1 MEGSTPKEVA
11 MWNTFRI
18 AARNLLRY
26 KRRTLLTVGLIALG
40 TVFVLVFMAVAGSF
54 KNMMIRQMTDSFIG
68 HLQIHKRGYLA
79 AIDNL
84 PLHMNMNAKQM
95 GMVEKV
101 LAETP
106 EIESYSPR
114 IKFGAAF
121 SNFEQTTNIRVNGV
135 IPEKEFATCPL
146 LVSRITEGSR
156 DLSALERGKILVP
169 ELLARGL
176 GVKPGDTVVLVATD
190 KDGSVNGKTFLVGGV
205 LESATGPG
213 GRDGYIHMEDARELL
228 RMSDSEVSEVAIRI
242 RDFSMLDRLALE
254 LEAKF
259 PSMPNMPGKSM
270 LEVSTWEKLSPFSS
284 IARMIDA
291 LAFFI
296 RVILVAIVLVSIM
309 NVMVMAV
316 YERIREIGTMAAMGT
331 LPGKILS
338 LFITEGLLIG
348 VLGGLA
354 GWLLSGIIVVAL
366 RLAQIR
372 FSFGRQEN
380 LLLVPSWDLLQWCA
394 IFLVVMVVAVLA
406 SLQPAWKA
414 SRMEPIDALG
424 HV

>member
-1 MEGSTPKEVA
+1 MR
-11 MWNTFRI
+11 NTLRI
-18 AARNLLRY
+18 AARNLFRY
-26 KRRTLLTVGLIALG
+26 KRRTLLTVGLIGAG
-40 TVFVLVFMAVAGSF
+40 TLFVLVFMAVAGSF
-54 KNMMIRQMTDSFIG
+54 KNMMILQMTDSFIG

-84 PLHMNMNAKQM
+84 PLHTNMNAKQI

-101 LAETP
+101 LGETP
-106 EIESYSPR
+106 NIESYSMR

-135 IPEKEFATCPL
+135 IPEKEFATCPFL
-146 LVSRITEGSR
+146 PSRINEGERNTTS
-156 DLSALERGKILVP
+156 LERGKILVP

-176 GVKPGDTVVLVATD
+176 GVKPGDTVVLVATN
-190 KDGSVNGKTFLVGGV
+190 KDGSVNGKTFVVGGV

-228 RMSDSEVSEVAIRI
+228 RMREPEVSEVAIRI
-242 RDFSMLDRLALE
+242 RDFSRLEELAGE

-296 RVILVAIVLVSIM
+296 RVMLVAIVLMSIM
-309 NVMVMAV
+309 NVMIMAV

-348 VLGGLA
+348 ALGGLA
-354 GWLLSGIIVVAL
+354 GAVVSGVIVFIL
-366 RLAQIR
+366 RVSQIR

-380 LLLVPSWDLLQWCA
+380 LLLMPSWDIAQWGLV
-394 IFLVVMVVAVLA
+394 FLVVIGVAVLA
-406 SLQPAWKA
+406 SLQPSWKA
-414 SRMEPIDALG
+414 SKMEPIDALG

>member
-1 MEGSTPKEVA
+1 ML
-11 MWNTFRI
+11 NTLRI
-18 AARNLLRY
+18 AARNLFRY
-26 KRRTLLTVGLIALG
+26 KRRTLLTVGLIGAG
-40 TVFVLVFMAVAGSF
+40 TLFVLVFMAVAGSF
-54 KNMMIRQMTDSFIG
+54 KNMMILQMTDSFIG
-68 HLQIHKRGYLA
+68 HLQIHRRGYLA

-95 GMVEKV
+95 GIVEKT
-101 LAETP
+101 LAENP
-106 EIESYSPR
+106 YIESYSLR

-121 SNFEQTTNIRVNGV
+121 SNFEQTTNIRINGV

-146 LVSRITEGSR
+146 LPSRINQGAR
-156 DLSALERGKILVP
+156 DATSLERGKILVP

-176 GVKPGDTVVLVATD
+176 GVKPGDTVVLVATN
-190 KDGSVNGKTFLVGGV
+190 KEGSVNGKTFIVGGV

-228 RMSDSEVSEVAIRI
+228 RMTDTEVSEVAIRI
-242 RDFSMLDRLALE
+242 RDFSRLE
-254 LEAKF
+254 LMAEELETKF

-284 IARMIDA
+284 IARMIDV
-291 LAFFI
+291 LGFFI
-296 RVILVAIVLVSIM
+296 QIMLVAVVLMSIM
-309 NVMVMAV
+309 NVMIMAV
-316 YERIREIGTMAAMGT
+316 YERVREIGTMAALGT

-348 VLGGLA
+348 ALGGLA
-354 GWLLSGIIVVAL
+354 GSVVSGIIVLIL
-366 RLAQIR
+366 RVVQIR
-372 FSFGRQEN
+372 FNFGRQEN
-380 LLLVPSWDLLQWCA
+380 LLLMPSWDLAQWG
-394 IFLVVMVVAVLA
+394 LVFFVVVGVAVLA
-406 SLQPAWKA
+406 SLQPSWKA